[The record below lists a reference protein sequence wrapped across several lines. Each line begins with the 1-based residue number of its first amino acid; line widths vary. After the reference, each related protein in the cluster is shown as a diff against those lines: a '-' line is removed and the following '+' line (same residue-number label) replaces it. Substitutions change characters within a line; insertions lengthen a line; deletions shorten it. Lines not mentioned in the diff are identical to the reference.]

1 MRAHPGQSLNILTAF
16 KALLETIGL
25 KKRDSYSQLPS
36 YEEED
41 RGSADIYHDETE
53 DSPSAA
59 LLGDGLT
66 RTKHEGHRWRSCSSP
81 CKAVIFVLL
90 ACAAYA
96 LVRVLRW
103 GFSPDYIIIDDL
115 ESFGEVLGCLDAP
128 YLYNSSEL
136 VRYAVPLGSDA
147 DHALDVHGDAVGTII
162 LDVGEADATEVV
174 YEFTLRTNNAQLL
187 DLVSTRQPRLEL
199 GDNRMLLSTPR
210 LGDGNFSCIRF
221 DMVVRIPPNLKK
233 LHVASH
239 STTHV
244 RFAPSAEIHLETLF
258 VTLYD
263 MDSRNRVLPNR
274 ALQADAISLEVYGG
288 GILGSIAAVERASLK
303 TQRGDGLMHV
313 TVHPIQRDGGPVSFS
328 TTTGGGRTNIAWIGN
343 EAVERR
349 PIRGTHISSRG
360 GDMNLDYHDAGFEG
374 LVQMDCR
381 TYSASALHAIEE
393 PKIEEG
399 QGEGGMPSDP
409 RWTHYVGDR
418 EGEDRL
424 YIESSGWAGLSL

>member
-1 MRAHPGQSLNILTAF
+1 MRTHLVQQLNLLAAF
-16 KALLETIGL
+16 KALLETVGL

-41 RGSADIYHDETE
+41 RGRADVYHDETE
-53 DSPSAA
+53 DSPSVA
-59 LLGDGLT
+59 LLGDGLS
-66 RTKHEGHRWRSCSSP
+66 RTKHGVHRWRSSP
-81 CKAVIFVLL
+81 CKVVIFVLL

-96 LVRVLRW
+96 LVRVTRW
-103 GFSPDYIIIDDL
+103 EFLPNHINIDDL
-115 ESFGEVLGCLDAP
+115 ESFGEALGCLDAP

-162 LDVGEADATEVV
+162 LDVGDADATEVM
-174 YEFTLRTNNAQLL
+174 YESSLRTNNAQLL
-187 DLVSTRQPRLEL
+187 DLASIHQPQLEV
-199 GDNRMLLSTPR
+199 GDNRMLFSTPR
-210 LGDGNFSCIRF
+210 LGDGNSSCIRF
-221 DMVVRIPPNLKK
+221 DMIVRIPPTLKK

-244 RFAPSAEIHLETLF
+244 RFAPGAEIRLETLF
-258 VTLYD
+258 VTLFD
-263 MDSRNRVLPNR
+263 LDPRTRISPDL
-274 ALQADAISLEVYGG
+274 ALQADATSLEVYGG
-288 GILGSIAAVERASLK
+288 GISGSIAVVERASLK
-303 TQRGDGLMHV
+303 TQRGDGLMDV
-313 TVHPIQRDGGPVSFS
+313 TVHPVQRDGGPVSFS
-328 TTTGGGRTNIAWIGN
+328 TTTGGGRTNIAWIEN

-360 GDMNLDYHDAGFEG
+360 GDMSLDYHDTGFEG
-374 LVQMDCR
+374 LVQMDCT

-393 PKIEEG
+393 PRIEEG

-424 YIESSGWAGLSL
+424 YIESSGWTELSI

>member
-1 MRAHPGQSLNILTAF
+1 MSSRTGQSLNIFAAL
-16 KALLETIGL
+16 KALLETLGL
-25 KKRDSYSQLPS
+25 KKRDAYSQLPS

-41 RGSADIYHDETE
+41 RGRANIYHDETE
-53 DSPSAA
+53 DSPSAP
-59 LLGDGLT
+59 LLNDGLSLDKP
-66 RTKHEGHRWRSCSSP
+66 RQGRRGRSSP

-96 LVRVLRW
+96 LVRVVRW
-103 GFSPDYIIIDDL
+103 GFSPAYITIDDL
-115 ESFGEVLGCLDAP
+115 ESIEEALGCPDAP

-136 VRYAVPLGSDA
+136 VRYAVSLGSDA

-162 LDVGEADATEVV
+162 LDVGDANATEVV

-187 DLVSTRQPRLEL
+187 DLVSIRQPQPEL
-199 GDNRMLLSTPR
+199 GDHRMLFSTPR
-210 LGDGNFSCIRF
+210 LGDGNSSCIRF

-244 RFAPSAEIHLETLF
+244 RFAPGAEIHLETLF
-258 VTLYD
+258 VTLFG

-288 GILGSIAAVERASLK
+288 GILGSIAVVEKASLK

-313 TVHPIQRDGGPVSFS
+313 TVHPIQRDGSPVAFS

-343 EAVERR
+343 EAVEHR

-360 GDMNLDYHDAGFEG
+360 GDVHLDYHDTGFEG
-374 LVQMDCR
+374 LVQMDCT
-381 TYSASALHAIEE
+381 TYSANALQAIEE
-393 PKIEEG
+393 PRVEEG

-409 RWTHYVGDR
+409 RWTHYAGDR

-424 YIESSGWAGLSL
+424 YIESNGRIELYI